1 MSRGLVGWFVEVV
14 NKQNSTVQGGANEHV
29 SWRSIL
35 LDNVWSPPLSSFF
48 TLCYCQPFPITPFVK
63 GWSLRERWYICM
75 LYPVRHWDTGLY
87 QSDLRLELLKL
98 FLSTAQSGLC
108 WGCCQEQLLEMASSQ
123 GTGELSYTG
132 KVEADLITLCLSV
145 FLGHFCSTFQ
155 ISFFTCLSFRT
166 FYTFISSPF
175 ALLGWEVLTV
185 GSQDGKVLTVHLL
198 HPFLCPVPRD
208 LPWLS

>member
-1 MSRGLVGWFVEVV
+1 MIGWGKVLGPICSPADPAFCCSTHLQPFLPNFQLLPILDCFKHLVSPLEAEHLLETSAGMSRGLVGWFVEVV

-87 QSDLRLELLKL
+87 
-98 FLSTAQSGLC
+98 
-108 WGCCQEQLLEMASSQ
+108 
-123 GTGELSYTG
+123 
-132 KVEADLITLCLSV
+132 
-145 FLGHFCSTFQ
+145 
-155 ISFFTCLSFRT
+155 
-166 FYTFISSPF
+166 
-175 ALLGWEVLTV
+175 
-185 GSQDGKVLTVHLL
+185 
-198 HPFLCPVPRD
+198 
-208 LPWLS
+208 